1 MNGKLWMVVLVAMV
15 GCGAPA
21 SDTSTPAEDAA
32 PAGSD
37 SKPAG
42 EASVGEVGATLVSFN
57 PDGAPVAEF
66 EAPGMHCEMCAAKIV
81 QVMKEKP
88 GVVDVKADA
97 GTKILSVAYSDD
109 EFESDFAIEAVSEAG
124 FGKATPVEGASEDTP
139 AEEPT
144 VEG

>member
-1 MNGKLWMVVLVAMV
+1 MIRKTWMIALVAAV

-21 SDTSTPAEDAA
+21 TDTSVIADEA

-37 SKPAG
+37 SK
-42 EASVGEVGATLVSFN
+42 GEVTATLVAFN

-66 EAPGMHCEMCAAKIV
+66 EAPGMHCQMCAAKIV

-88 GVVDVKADA
+88 GVIDVKADA
-97 GTKILSVAYSDD
+97 ATKIVTVAYADD
-109 EFESDFAIEAVSEAG
+109 QFESDFALEAVAEAG
-124 FGKATPVEGASEDTP
+124 FGEATPVESAPAEETP